1 MQPQG
6 AACNLSFSYETGIF
20 YQGLYYTALTPDFKT
35 TVTKRGLPPPD
46 ASREAPRSNRG
57 SGERIVQGS
66 ARRHDLPRPEAWP
79 INLKQVLF
87 LNMIVHC
94 NEFWMD

>member
-35 TVTKRGLPPPD
+35 TVTKRGFPPRMPAEKRPD
-46 ASREAPRSNRG
+46 PAGDLESVLRKGALGEKTSPDPGRG
-57 SGERIVQGS
+57 R
-66 ARRHDLPRPEAWP
+66 
-79 INLKQVLF
+79 
-87 LNMIVHC
+87 
-94 NEFWMD
+94 